1 MSLIHNIP
9 GFSRLD
15 LRRRATMALRRRT
28 TKMATVIRNCKSVI
42 LTNVTNVFNLKLKL
56 IKNLASYLLIATLPL
71 SIDRRYRFNS
81 LVQN

>member
-1 MSLIHNIP
+1 MSLIHIIP

-42 LTNVTNVFNLKLKL
+42 LTNVLNLKLKL
-56 IKNLASYLLIATLPL
+56 IKHFASYLLIATLPL
-71 SIDRRYRFNS
+71 SIDRRYGFRS